1 MTTCLMLVPV
11 MIYFFI
17 LGLNEFSGSKFPELF
32 APKHITIDDENRA
45 AKSNTFEDSDS
56 DSDYEYFKV
65 HNELN
70 TKDKVVE
77 MDDEDNIAG
86 PSKTLSTF
94 EEALKSAVT
103 EDELMLPA
111 TVNQTF
117 LVIPMKLR
125 LVTLCALI
133 VEHCVLN
140 KKGGKMIV
148 FMATLEM
155 VDYHADLIEA
165 VLTGEETK
173 TNNKKSKT
181 KKKEEAS
188 DGSDSEFEVDYG
200 VSEGG
205 LVPVDIEM
213 FKLHGSMP
221 HEQRMEVFKQFRAAR
236 AGVLICTVSNFLLY
250 FIFLIN
256 FYQVFQDNTNT
267 KHLHFHVNYRIV
279 LL

>member
-1 MTTCLMLVPV
+1 MK
-11 MIYFFI
+11 
-17 LGLNEFSGSKFPELF
+17 EFSGAKFPELF
-32 APKHITIDDENRA
+32 APKDMTIQHDESPVV
-45 AKSNTFEDSDS
+45 KSNTFEDNSDS

-77 MDDEDNIAG
+77 MDDDDNIPA

-94 EEALKSAVT
+94 EEAVKSAVT

-165 VLTGEETK
+165 VLTGEEMK
-173 TNNKKSKT
+173 NKNKKSKS
-181 KKKEEAS
+181 KKKEESS

-236 AGVLICTVSNFLLY
+236 AGVLICTVSY
-250 FIFLIN
+250 
-256 FYQVFQDNTNT
+256 
-267 KHLHFHVNYRIV
+267 
-279 LL
+279 